1 MADMENGGK
10 AAEGGDSVD
19 AKASNPTGSQTV
31 NTASVPAKGKAPV
44 DMFRYRMDYSNIGK
58 CIIINNKNF
67 DRSTGMSDRAGTDLD
82 AGKVMKVFSELGFKA
97 SVQNNR
103 TVSQMRE
110 ILTSASK
117 EDHSKSAMF
126 VCVMLSHGDEGTIFG
141 TDGCMELKEL
151 TRLFRGN
158 QCPSLAGK
166 PKLFFIQACRG
177 SELDSGIETDSV
189 DDSEGTHKIPV
200 EADFL
205 YAYSTA
211 PGYYSWRNT
220 ANGSWFISSLCE
232 MLAKYGRELEI
243 MQIMTRVNHKVALEF
258 ESSSNLPGF
267 NAMKQIPCIMSMLTK
282 ELYFPK

>member
-1 MADMENGGK
+1 MADMENGSK
-10 AAEGGDSVD
+10 QAEGGGDTVD
-19 AKASNPTGSQTV
+19 AKASNPKGSQTV
-31 NTASVPAKGKAPV
+31 HTGSVPAKGKAPV
-44 DMFRYRMDYSNIGK
+44 DVFRYCMDYPSIGK
-58 CIIINNKNF
+58 CIIINNKIF
-67 DRSTGMSDRAGTDLD
+67 DRSTGMSDRAGTDVD
-82 AGKVMKVFSELGFKA
+82 AAKMLKVFNELGFKT

-103 TVSQMRE
+103 TVSQMRQ
-110 ILTSASK
+110 ILSSVSK
-117 EDHSKSAMF
+117 EDHSNSAMF

-177 SELDSGIETDSV
+177 SELDPGIVTDSV
-189 DDSEGTHKIPV
+189 DGSEGTHKIPV

-232 MLAKYGRELEI
+232 MLTKYSKELEI
-243 MQIMTRVNHKVALEF
+243 IQIMTRVNHKVALEF

-282 ELYFPK
+282 ELYFP

>member
-1 MADMENGGK
+1 MENDSK
-10 AAEGGDSVD
+10 RAEGGDSVD
-19 AKASNPTGSQTV
+19 AKPTDPKGSQTFQSG
-31 NTASVPAKGKAPV
+31 SVPAKSKAPV
-44 DMFRYRMDYSNIGK
+44 DVFKYCMNYPIIGK

-67 DRSTGMSDRAGTDLD
+67 ERSTGMADRAGTDVD
-82 AGKVMKVFSELGFKA
+82 AAKVLKVFTELGFKT

-103 TVSQMRE
+103 TVSQMRAL
-110 ILTSASK
+110 LTSASK
-117 EDHSKSAMF
+117 EDHSMSAMF

-158 QCPSLAGK
+158 HCTSLAGK

-177 SELDSGIETDSV
+177 SELDPGIETDSADV
-189 DDSEGTHKIPV
+189 SEGTHKIPV

-267 NAMKQIPCIMSMLTK
+267 NTMKQIPCIMSMLTK
-282 ELYFPK
+282 ELYFP